1 MTEPPKI
8 TLYNTLTRKKEEFK
22 SIVDGQVAF
31 YSCGQTVYDD
41 VHVGNAKTFLVWDLL
56 ARILK
61 YFKYQ
66 VKHIQNFTDV
76 GHLTDDADAGED
88 KIVKRAKLLKEH
100 PMELVDRKI
109 YEYNMDMDKIN
120 IQRPNLAPRATAHL
134 IEMIDLIQIL
144 LDNSHAYEYEGN
156 VYFDITTFPDYGKL
170 ARLDLENLKAGAR
183 IDVIEGKRNPG
194 DFALWIKAPPDHIM
208 QYTSPWGKGY
218 PGWHLECSV
227 MSMKYFGETI
237 DIHAGG
243 IDHIPV
249 HHTNEIAQSEGATG
263 KKFANYWLHSAFIT
277 LNGEKMS
284 KSTGNFLSLSDFIN
298 EIGAAPAR
306 FALTQAHYRTQ
317 ADFSM
322 KQAKAMSK
330 RYFRLIRSYHFAQQA
345 LVFQEMINN
354 GTDLPE
360 QVKKV
365 LSQFDNAIA
374 DDINTPRAY
383 AQINTAVKRMDQARD
398 AGDYQLM
405 KDYLTI
411 FELMMDVLGVAYVKL
426 TKDEILD
433 IDRLIIMR
441 EGLRKEKKMEDSD
454 TIRKFVQSQGYVL
467 EDQVDVKPLWYKK
480 KTT

>member
-1 MTEPPKI
+1 
-8 TLYNTLTRKKEEFK
+8 
-22 SIVDGQVAF
+22 
-31 YSCGQTVYDD
+31 
-41 VHVGNAKTFLVWDLL
+41 
-56 ARILK
+56 
-61 YFKYQ
+61 
-66 VKHIQNFTDV
+66 
-76 GHLTDDADAGED
+76 
-88 KIVKRAKLLKEH
+88 
-100 PMELVDRKI
+100 
-109 YEYNMDMDKIN
+109 
-120 IQRPNLAPRATAHL
+120 
-134 IEMIDLIQIL
+134 
-144 LDNSHAYEYEGN
+144 
-156 VYFDITTFPDYGKL
+156 
-170 ARLDLENLKAGAR
+170 
-183 IDVIEGKRNPG
+183 
-194 DFALWIKAPPDHIM
+194 
-208 QYTSPWGKGY
+208 
-218 PGWHLECSV
+218 
-227 MSMKYFGETI
+227 MKYFGETI

-411 FELMMDVLGVAYVKL
+411 FEVMMDVLGVAYVKL
-426 TKDEILD
+426 TKEEILD

-480 KTT
+480 KAT